1 LQPLRTLRLRV
12 KIQRGDMKI
21 SIDDIKKLR
30 AKTGVG
36 IADSRKALEEAE
48 GDFKKAEEL
57 VKSWGVEIAAKKS
70 DRAVGSGKVETYI
83 HGEGKVGA
91 IVEIASE
98 TDFVAKT
105 DDFKNLA
112 HEVAMQ
118 IAAMDPA
125 DVKELLK
132 QEYIR
137 DSSKKIETLVAET
150 IAKLGENIVIKRFER
165 FELGQ

>member
-1 LQPLRTLRLRV
+1 MRI
-12 KIQRGDMKI
+12 KIE
-21 SIDDIKKLR
+21 DIKKLR
-30 AKTGVG
+30 VKTGAG
-36 IADSRKALEEAE
+36 IADSRRALEGAK
-48 GDFKKAEEL
+48 GDFKRAEEL
-57 VKSWGVEIAAKKS
+57 VRSWGVEIAAKKS
-70 DRAVGSGKVETYI
+70 DRTVGAGKVETYI

-91 IVEIASE
+91 IVEIACE

-118 IAAMDPA
+118 IAAMAPK

-150 IAKLGENIVIKRFER
+150 IAKVGENIVIKRFER
-165 FELGQ
+165 FELGG